1 MEALGVDILDVVR
14 IGAGDEVDVARSD
27 EIGVRA
33 AVRVEDRHAPSAGR
47 DIAHFRRLGM
57 PMRLAHAV
65 AGDGHRKHRNVAQD
79 GPQRRP
85 GGVGVA
91 GRKVDLRRRRFD
103 AVFIGIDVAGL
114 RFDRGSAWQSERTL
128 LPGSE
133 RSKSAKAAS
142 AEPVGVAENGIGHR
156 AECRLHAEILRAL
169 VREGEDE
176 LRRPVTE
183 ACDAVHRTGR
193 DEEHLAGADQEAL
206 PFGVIGG
213 DGDDGLSHQA
223 VAELVRIGMPVRFTQ
238 AVRLEQQAA
247 DRQAVQDRQIAGV
260 DMGDR
265 APRPLEAR
273 SSTGEGGEM
282 LGLNLIGHRRLLG
295 RGRSPAGPADGAA
308 PRRTAGA

>member
-1 MEALGVDILDVVR
+1 MPLLVMVTENIEMSRRMGHSAALVVWALP
-14 IGAGDEVDVARSD
+14 AGKS
-27 EIGVRA
+27 IC
-33 AVRVEDRHAPSAGR
+33 
-47 DIAHFRRLGM
+47 
-57 PMRLAHAV
+57 
-65 AGDGHRKHRNVAQD
+65 
-79 GPQRRP
+79 
-85 GGVGVA
+85 GGVE
-91 GRKVDLRRRRFD
+91 FD

-114 RFDRGSAWQSERTL
+114 RFDRRFGVDRENLAPRQRTVETREGGL
-128 LPGSE
+128 
-133 RSKSAKAAS
+133 R
-142 AEPVGVAENGIGHR
+142 EPVGVAENGIGHR